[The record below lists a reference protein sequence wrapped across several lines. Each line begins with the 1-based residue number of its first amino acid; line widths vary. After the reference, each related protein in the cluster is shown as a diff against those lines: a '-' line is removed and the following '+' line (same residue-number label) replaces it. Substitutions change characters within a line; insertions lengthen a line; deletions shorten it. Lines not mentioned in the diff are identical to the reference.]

1 MEIYNNTACVTVGEI
16 TEVMSF
22 DCYQKMLS
30 RGNIRSARQG
40 KGLGSYALIVWSSIP
55 ERYRVQFIEKY
66 GDPEHLLKK
75 DRETMKI
82 EMDDKAREYY
92 RNFRYDKGGEM
103 VSLSEKH
110 IREYTVN
117 ASVLGH
123 LIRVVGERAAQRN
136 ALGGSS
142 SHLWESVMGEC
153 ERLRDLYNHTLPTN
167 VQRLR
172 TKANAFKKK
181 GYDTLI
187 SGKVGNSNTLKIT
200 EEAAMQIIALKRSSV
215 PVYTDVQIL
224 ERFNEIAMERGWKQ
238 LKSIQSLKLFLE
250 RPDIEPLWYDA
261 VYGETQAGL
270 RYSRKQK
277 TVLPSMRD
285 SLWYGDGTKLNL
297 YYKAKGKDGNWYM
310 RTMQVYEVIDAYS
323 EVFLGYYISET
334 EDFEAQ
340 YNAYRMAIQIS
351 GHRPYELVH
360 DNQGGHK
367 KLDAE
372 RFFERISRVH
382 RTTAPYSP
390 QAKTIESVFGRFQSQ
405 VLHKD
410 WRFTGQ
416 NITAKKTSGRPN
428 MERILANVDK
438 LYTLSEL
445 KAVYAKAREEWNN
458 MAHPATGL
466 PRQQMYNNSVN
477 EETPEITVMDMVDI
491 FWIWADRPSTYTSN
505 GIKITIKKQTYTY
518 EVFDSPGVPNHEFLR
533 NNFGQKFHIKY
544 DPYDFSSI
552 RLYKADRSGELRY
565 VTTAEPY
572 MVVHRNIQEQADGE
586 MAFIRSQIEANR
598 QDVVARQSAAQII
611 ECKHGVSME
620 QQGLNRPKIKTIDES
635 SRREIERRVRK
646 YSRVPC
652 QSLGQIIKFDTNITD
667 DQLDIHGDIEI
678 PMKKIVG
685 KL

>member
-1 MEIYNNTACVTVGEI
+1 MEIYNNTVCVTVEEI
-16 TEVMSF
+16 TDVMSF
-22 DCYQKMLS
+22 DCYQKLLS
-30 RGNIRSARQG
+30 RGNIMSAR
-40 KGLGSYALIVWSSIP
+40 KARGLGSYALIVWSSIP
-55 ERYRVQFIEKY
+55 ERYRLRFVEKH
-66 GDPEHLLKK
+66 GNPEQLLQ
-75 DRETMKI
+75 EEHENMKI
-82 EMDDKAREYY
+82 EMDDRAREYY
-92 RNFRYDKGGEM
+92 RNFRYDKGGET
-103 VSLSEKH
+103 VALSEKH

-123 LIRVVGERAAQRN
+123 LVRVVGARSAQRK
-136 ALGGSS
+136 ALGGAS

-153 ERLRDLYNHTLPTN
+153 ERLRRLYGHTLPTN
-167 VQRLR
+167 HNRLR
-172 TKANAFKKK
+172 AKANDFIRN
-181 GYDTLI
+181 GYGTLI

-215 PVYTDVQIL
+215 PVYTDAQIL
-224 ERFNEIAMERGWKQ
+224 ERFNEIAEENGWKQ
-238 LKSIQSLKLFLE
+238 LKSIQSLRQFLD

-277 TVLPSMRD
+277 TILPSMRD

-310 RTMQVYEVIDAYS
+310 KTMQVYEVIDAYS
-323 EVFLGYYISET
+323 EVFLGYHISDT

-367 KLDAE
+367 RLDAE

-405 VLHKD
+405 VLHRD

-416 NITAKKTSGRPN
+416 NITAKKSSGRPN

-438 LYTLSEL
+438 LYTLAEL
-445 KAVYAKAREEWNN
+445 KEAYAEARQEWNS
-458 MAHPATGL
+458 MAHPATGIS
-466 PRQQMYNNSVN
+466 RMQMYNDSVN
-477 EETPEITVMDMVDI
+477 AETPAITVMDMVDI
-491 FWIWADRPSTYTSN
+491 FWVWTDRPATYTSN
-505 GIKITIKKQTYTY
+505 GLKITVKKKTYTY
-518 EVFDSPGVPNHEFLR
+518 EVFESPGVPDHEFLR
-533 NNFGQKFHIKY
+533 NNFGQKFHVKY
-544 DPYDFSSI
+544 DPYDFGSV
-552 RLYKADRSGELRY
+552 RLYKEDRSGELRY

-572 MVVHRNIQEQADGE
+572 MVVHRNIQEQEDGE
-586 MAFIRSQIEANR
+586 MAFIRSQTAANR
-598 QDVVARQSAAQII
+598 QDVVERQVAARII
-611 ECKHGVSME
+611 EQQHGVSME
-620 QQGLNRPKIKTIDES
+620 QQGLRRPKVKTIDEA
-635 SRREIERRVRK
+635 SRREIERRVHK
-646 YSRVPC
+646 YSQVPE

-678 PMKKIVG
+678 PMRKIVG

>member
-1 MEIYNNTACVTVGEI
+1 MEIYNNTVCVTVEEI
-16 TEVMSF
+16 TDVMSF

-30 RGNIRSARQG
+30 RGNIRSAR
-40 KGLGSYALIVWSSIP
+40 KARGLGSYALIVWSSIP
-55 ERYRVQFIEKY
+55 ERYRLRFMEKH
-66 GDPEHLLKK
+66 GNPEQLLK
-75 DRETMKI
+75 EEQENMKI
-82 EMDDKAREYY
+82 EMDDRAREYY
-92 RNFRYDKGGEM
+92 QNFRYDKGGET

-123 LIRVVGERAAQRN
+123 LIRVVGARSAQRK

-153 ERLRDLYNHTLPTN
+153 ERLRRLYGHTLPTN
-167 VQRLR
+167 HNRLR
-172 TKANAFKKK
+172 AKANDFIRN

-200 EEAAMQIIALKRSSV
+200 EEAAMQLIALKRSSV
-215 PVYTDVQIL
+215 PVYSDAQIL
-224 ERFNEIAMERGWKQ
+224 ERFNEIAEKKGWKQ
-238 LKSIQSLKLFLE
+238 LRSIQSLRQFLD

-310 RTMQVYEVIDAYS
+310 KTMQVYEVIDAYS
-323 EVFLGYYISET
+323 EVFLGYHISET

-367 KLDAE
+367 RLDAE

-405 VLHKD
+405 VLHRD

-416 NITAKKTSGRPN
+416 NITAKKSSGRPN

-438 LYTLSEL
+438 LYTLAEL
-445 KAVYAKAREEWNN
+445 KEAYAEARQEWNN
-458 MAHPATGL
+458 MAHPATGIS
-466 PRQQMYNNSVN
+466 RMQMYNDSVN
-477 EETPEITVMDMVDI
+477 AETPEITVMDMVDI
-491 FWIWADRPSTYTSN
+491 FWVWTDRPATYTSN
-505 GIKITIKKQTYTY
+505 GLKITVKKKTFTY
-518 EVFDSPGVPNHEFLR
+518 EVFESPGVPDHEFLR
-533 NNFGQKFHIKY
+533 NNFGQKFHVKY
-544 DPYDFSSI
+544 DPYDFGSV
-552 RLYKADRSGELRY
+552 RLYKEDRSGELRY

-572 MVVHRNIQEQADGE
+572 MVVHRNIQEQEDGE
-586 MAFIRSQIEANR
+586 MAFIRSQIAANR
-598 QDVVARQSAAQII
+598 QDVVERQVAGRII
-611 ECKHGVSME
+611 EHQHGVSME
-620 QQGLNRPKIKTIDES
+620 QQGLKRPKVKTIDEA

-646 YSRVPC
+646 YSQVPE

-678 PMKKIVG
+678 PMRKIVG